1 MKPNGNSPV
10 SNGGSKFSRRDLSLL
25 LPILAAKAGA
35 QNATLPSKTYSFDQ
49 IPVETSGAN
58 QLRLVLD
65 GVTHAGVRIELHET
79 ELPPG
84 GAPHPP
90 HHHVHEEMILIREGT
105 MKVTIAGRIAK
116 LGPGSVAYVASNE
129 EHGWHNA
136 GATRAHYFVLA
147 IGRD

>member
-1 MKPNGNSPV
+1 MPY
-10 SNGGSKFSRRDLSLL
+10 SRRDLSLL
-25 LPILAAKAGA
+25 LPIFAAARLRA
-35 QNATLPSKTYSFDQ
+35 QSTRLPSHTYSFDE

-58 QLRLVLD
+58 RLRQVLN
-65 GVTHAGVRIELHET
+65 GETHAGIRIELHET

-105 MKVTIAGRIAK
+105 MEVMIAGQSTK
-116 LGPGSVAYVASNE
+116 LGPGSVAYVASNI

-136 GATRAHYFVLA
+136 GATPAHYFVLA
-147 IGRD
+147 IGRDN

>member
-1 MKPNGNSPV
+1 MEC
-10 SNGGSKFSRRDLSLL
+10 SRRDLSWF
-25 LPILAAKAGA
+25 LPLLAAARAGA
-35 QNATLPSKTYSFDQ
+35 QGKALSSKTYPFDQ
-49 IPVETSGAN
+49 IKVEVSGDN
-58 QLRLVLD
+58 RLRQVFD
-65 GVTHAGVRIELHET
+65 GETHAGVRIELHET

-105 MKVTIAGRIAK
+105 MEVVIAGKSAK
-116 LGPGSVAYVASNE
+116 LGPGSVAYVASNV

-136 GATRAHYFVLA
+136 GTTHAHYFVLA

>member
-1 MKPNGNSPV
+1 
-10 SNGGSKFSRRDLSLL
+10 L
-25 LPILAAKAGA
+25 LPILAAVKVGA
-35 QNATLPSKTYSFDQ
+35 QNPTMPSKTYSFDQ
-49 IPVETSGAN
+49 LPVQASGEKKLW
-58 QLRLVLD
+58 QVLD
-65 GVTHAGVRIELHET
+65 GETHAGVRIELHET

-90 HHHVHEEMILIREGT
+90 HHHVKEEMILIREGT
-105 MKVTIAGRIAK
+105 MEVTIAGRSAK

-136 GATRAHYFVLA
+136 GTTRAHYFVLA

>member
-1 MKPNGNSPV
+1 MEY
-10 SNGGSKFSRRDLSLL
+10 SRRDLSLL
-25 LPILAAKAGA
+25 LPILAAAKAGA
-35 QNATLPSKTYSFDQ
+35 QNVPLPSKTYSFDQ
-49 IPVETSGAN
+49 IPVNATGAN
-58 QLRLVLD
+58 QLRPVLD
-65 GVTHAGVRIELHET
+65 GQTHAGVRIELHET

-105 MKVTIAGRIAK
+105 MEVTIAGRSAK

-147 IGRD
+147 IGRDDK

>member
-1 MKPNGNSPV
+1 MKY
-10 SNGGSKFSRRDLSLL
+10 SRRDLSLL
-25 LPILAAKAGA
+25 LPILAAAKGRA
-35 QNATLPSKTYSFDQ
+35 QSAVLPSKTYSFDE
-49 IPVETSGAN
+49 IPVHASGAN
-58 QLRLVLD
+58 QTRPVLD
-65 GVTHAGVRIELHET
+65 GETHAGVRIELHET

-105 MKVTIAGRIAK
+105 MEVTISGRSAK

-129 EHGWHNA
+129 EHGWHNT
-136 GATRAHYFVLA
+136 GSTRAHYFVLA